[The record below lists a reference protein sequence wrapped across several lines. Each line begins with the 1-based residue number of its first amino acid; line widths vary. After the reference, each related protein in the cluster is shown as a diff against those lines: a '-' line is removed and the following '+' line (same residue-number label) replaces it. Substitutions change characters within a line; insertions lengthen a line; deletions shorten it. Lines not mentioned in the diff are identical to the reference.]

1 MLQALRDKSSG
12 PIAMLILGL
21 LIIAFAFVGVEQYLV
36 QRTNTT
42 VATIKA
48 PPQWWQSAPAWWPVS
63 TVWDQ
68 DEVTVEEFRSA
79 FEQQRQQQRTEQGE
93 AFDPRAFESLES
105 KRVVLET
112 LIDQAVQRL
121 VSEQM
126 GLVVSD
132 RLVRKTIQ
140 EIPAFQVDGQ
150 FNAERY
156 QLALAS
162 QVPAQTPAQFEQ
174 SVRDS
179 LRQTL
184 LTSAVARSHFVT
196 EVEMNRLIRL
206 LGERRDVAM
215 LMLPPPT
222 VDVSSVSDEEIK
234 RWYESRKSD
243 FRQPEMVS
251 IEYVELDANALPA
264 PAEPDE
270 AALRERFEENQSR
283 FAEQEQRLASHI
295 LVEVAE
301 DADAA
306 AQQAAKQEAA
316 QLAEQAR
323 AEGADFAALAKAS
336 SDDSGSRDTAG
347 DIGWISRGSMPE
359 AFEEALFA
367 LEPGAISE
375 PVKTEFGWHIIQ
387 LREIKAGQQE
397 SFEDARETLAREQ
410 ATVDRER
417 AFNERSGMIVDA
429 VLANPGSLA
438 SAADAADLPV
448 QKAGPIS
455 RDAAAGVTLNQAVRR
470 AAFSE
475 ELIQDGTVSDPI
487 EVAPDH
493 YIWVR
498 VVEHTPERTLPL
510 AQVRDQVIEAIRV
523 DRARDA
529 AVERADAFLARLQ
542 AGESLQAL
550 AEAEGLPEPTVID
563 GLQRGRPI
571 PDIETSDAVFSAQA
585 PAEGEVSA
593 GKRVMPDGRVV
604 LFAVR
609 DVTPGD
615 AQEVDPQQRETL
627 QQQVSDIGGGQA
639 AQALVSSMR
648 QRMKIEVNE
657 AAL

>member
-12 PIAMLILGL
+12 PIAMMILGL

-48 PPQWWQSAPAWWPVS
+48 PPHWWQSAPGWWPVS
-63 TVWDQ
+63 MTWEQ
-68 DEVTVEEFRSA
+68 DEVTVDDFRSA
-79 FEQQRQQQRTEQGE
+79 FEQQRQQRRAEQGE

-112 LIDQAVQRL
+112 LIDQAVLRL
-121 VSEQM
+121 VSAQM

-140 EIPAFQVDGQ
+140 EIPAFQVDSK

-162 QVPAQTPAQFEQ
+162 QVPAQSPSQFEQ

-196 EVEMNRLIRL
+196 EVEMERLIRL
-206 LGERRDVAM
+206 LGERRDVAL

-222 VDVSSVSDEEIK
+222 VDVSAVSDEEIK
-234 RWYESRKSD
+234 RWYERRSSD
-243 FRQPEMVS
+243 FRQPDTVS
-251 IEYVELDANALPA
+251 IEYVELDADALPA

-270 AALRERFEENQSR
+270 TALRERFAENQSR

-306 AQQAAKQEAA
+306 AQEVAKQEAA

-323 AEGADFAALAKAS
+323 ATGADFASLAKAS

-347 DIGWISRGSMPE
+347 DIGWISRGTMPE

-397 SFEDARETLAREQ
+397 SFDDAREALAREQ
-410 ATVDRER
+410 ATADRER

-438 SAADAADLPV
+438 SAAEAAGLPV
-448 QKAGPIS
+448 EKTGPIS
-455 RDAAAGVTLNQAVRR
+455 RDAPAGVTLNLAVRR

-493 YIWVR
+493 YIWIR
-498 VVEHTPERTLPL
+498 VVEHTPARTLPL
-510 AQVRDQVIEAIRV
+510 AQVRDQVIEAIRI
-523 DRARDA
+523 DRAREA
-529 AVERADAFLARLQ
+529 AVKRADAFIARLQ
-542 AGESLQAL
+542 SGESLQAL
-550 AEAEGLPEPTVID
+550 SEAEGLPAPTLLD
-563 GLQRGRPI
+563 DLQRGRPI

-585 PAEGEVSA
+585 PAEGQVSP

-604 LFAVR
+604 VFVVQR
-609 DVTPGD
+609 VTPGD
-615 AQEVDPQQRETL
+615 AQQVDPEQRATL
-627 QQQVSDIGGGQA
+627 QQQVADMGGSQA

-648 QRMKIEVNE
+648 KRMRIKVNE
-657 AAL
+657 AAF

>member
-12 PIAMLILGL
+12 PIAMMILGL

-36 QRTNTT
+36 QRTTT
-42 VATIKA
+42 TIAIIKA
-48 PPQWWQSAPAWWPVS
+48 PPQWWQSAPGWWPVS
-63 TVWDQ
+63 MTWDQ
-68 DEVTVEEFRSA
+68 DEVTVDEFRSA
-79 FEQQRQQQRTEQGE
+79 FEQQRQQRRTEQGE

-105 KRVVLET
+105 KRVVLES

-132 RLVRKTIQ
+132 LLVRKTIQ
-140 EIPAFQVDGQ
+140 EIPAFQVDSQ

-162 QVPAQTPAQFEQ
+162 QVPAQSPSQFEQ

-184 LTSAVARSHFVT
+184 LSNAVARSHFVT
-196 EVEMNRLIRL
+196 EVEMERLIRL
-206 LGERRDVAM
+206 LGERRDVAL

-222 VDVSSVSDEEIK
+222 VDVSALSDEEIK
-234 RWYESRKSD
+234 SWYERRRSD

-251 IEYVELDANALPA
+251 IEYLELDANALPA
-264 PAEPDE
+264 TAEPGE

-283 FAEQEQRLASHI
+283 SAEQEQRLASHI

-306 AQQAAKQEAA
+306 AQQAAQQKAA
-316 QLAEQAR
+316 QLSEQAR
-323 AEGADFAALAKAS
+323 AAGADFAALAKAS
-336 SDDSGSRDTAG
+336 SDDSGSRDMAG
-347 DIGWISRGSMPE
+347 DIGWIARGAMPE
-359 AFEEALFA
+359 AFEEALYA
-367 LEPGAISE
+367 LEPGAVSE

-387 LREIKAGQQE
+387 LRQIKAGQQA
-397 SFEDARETLAREQ
+397 SFEDARESLAKEQ

-417 AFNERSGMIVDA
+417 AFNERSGTIVDA

-438 SAADAADLPV
+438 SAAEAVDLPV

-455 RDAAAGVTLNQAVRR
+455 RDGASGLTFIQAIRR

-493 YIWVR
+493 YIWIR
-498 VVEHTPERTLPL
+498 VVEHTPERTMPL
-510 AQVRDQVIEAIRV
+510 AQARDQVIDAIRI

-529 AVERADAFLARLQ
+529 AVERADALIARLQ

-550 AEAEGLPEPTVID
+550 AEAEGLPAPTVMD
-563 GLQRGRPI
+563 DLQRGRPI

-585 PAEGEVSA
+585 PADGQVTP

-604 LFAVR
+604 LFAVQ
-609 DVTPGD
+609 DVTAGD
-615 AQEVDPQQRETL
+615 AQQVDPQQRETL
-627 QQQVSDIGGGQA
+627 QQQIADFGGSQA

-648 QRMKIEVNE
+648 KRMRIEVNE
-657 AAL
+657 AAF